1 MYDHPICCGER
12 FTPLAGVE
20 ITMFFTFDKRRNTT
34 IKGGRILE
42 AAKNRLDYVHIWKLT
57 QKTQKEK
64 RANFWFEI
72 IKFTKNGLGF
82 IFKSLEI
89 M

>member
-1 MYDHPICCGER
+1 MGPRISKTHL
-12 FTPLAGVE
+12 TPV
-20 ITMFFTFDKRRNTT
+20 FTFDKRRNTT

-64 RANFWFEI
+64 RANFCFEI
-72 IKFTKNGLGF
+72 IKFTKNRLGW
-82 IFKSLEI
+82 IIRYFKICDKQLPVFG
-89 M
+89 